1 MRDKMIES
9 EFKTKAQEL
18 IKLMV
23 DTIADKEYTK
33 LVSSIPPKSS
43 WASFIDTEQTSENA
57 CLGFGKWLVE
67 QLAMWEE
74 DEGKKFVVDHF
85 ERSCME
91 NIHEERLEIDKRD
104 IVSYNPTS
112 FGEQLDFW
120 FEIEFFIENGQIKAV
135 FDVNI

>member
-1 MRDKMIES
+1 MAKA
-9 EFKTKAQEL
+9 EFKSKAEEL

-23 DTIADKEYTK
+23 DTIADKEYAK
-33 LVSSIPPKSS
+33 LVSSIPPKLS
-43 WASFIDTEQTSENA
+43 WASYIDAEQTLENA

-85 ERSCME
+85 EKSCME

-104 IVSYNPTS
+104 MV
-112 FGEQLDFW
+112 
-120 FEIEFFIENGQIKAV
+120 
-135 FDVNI
+135 

>member
-1 MRDKMIES
+1 MVES
-9 EFKTKAQEL
+9 GFKTKAQEL

-23 DTIADKEYTK
+23 DTIADKEYAK
-33 LVSSIPPKSS
+33 LVSGIPPKLS
-43 WASFIDTEQTSENA
+43 WASYIDAEQTVENA

-74 DEGKKFVVDHF
+74 DEGKKFVIDHF
-85 ERSCME
+85 ERSCMG

-120 FEIEFFIENGQIKAV
+120 FEIEYFIENGQIKAV